1 MVRPLLRAFCLSLF
15 NRNFRQLIKCS
26 VLGVTEW
33 TPELVINDTY
43 WSGSA
48 PLCVGGCRAQHQELR
63 RDRCGDSSCCWL
75 GYKTLCKGKT
85 ATVLIRPL
93 ISLRGNVHLLCIA
106 VNCGPPDVDYNG
118 VVFSNDW
125 WAGSVVR
132 YACRSGFM
140 LVGSPTRACQPDG
153 RWTPKPVCLRECTL
167 ISKPS
172 THLPS
177 LHSFFF
183 FFSSGM
189 CLRGRVEVSE
199 RELNGTCNA
208 TCTNKSYFG
217 PPKHGCTRIDNC
229 KKKETGWKRFFAQCV
244 PCICDCA
251 LSCRESFPR
260 KAWRHK

>member
-1 MVRPLLRAFCLSLF
+1 MATVGVILLLLLPFGCLQQIIPQIPEWTEELE
-15 NRNFRQLIKCS
+15 
-26 VLGVTEW
+26 GVIEW
-33 TPELVINDTY
+33 TPEVVINDTY

-75 GYKTLCKGKT
+75 GYKTLCK
-85 ATVLIRPL
+85 
-93 ISLRGNVHLLCIA
+93 

-118 VVFSNDW
+118 VVFGNDW
-125 WAGSVVR
+125 WVGSVVR

-153 RWTPKPVCLRECTL
+153 RWTPKPVCLR
-167 ISKPS
+167 
-172 THLPS
+172 
-177 LHSFFF
+177 
-183 FFSSGM
+183 M
-189 CLRGRVEVSE
+189 CQRGRIEVSE

-251 LSCRESFPR
+251 LSCRESFSR
-260 KAWRHK
+260 KAWSHK